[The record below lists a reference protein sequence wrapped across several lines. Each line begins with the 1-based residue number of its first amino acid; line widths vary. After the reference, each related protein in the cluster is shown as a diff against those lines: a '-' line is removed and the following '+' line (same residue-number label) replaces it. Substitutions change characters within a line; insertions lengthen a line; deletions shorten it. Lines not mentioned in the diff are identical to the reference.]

1 MQYLAASSFTVGII
15 NIIVTLGTII
25 GFFYFD
31 FSTLEIVTTTLFY
44 FMYSAIGLGMMYH
57 RYWTHK
63 SFEFKYQSIK
73 WLFTMFGV
81 LTGRGSIIGWV
92 HVHREHHAFSDTER
106 DPHISN
112 MSLLKIFVPMFSNH
126 GETIN
131 KRLIKDLLTKEQ
143 LDINKYYVLII
154 ATWVSVL
161 MLIDPWLAYFTWF
174 LPVFITNLIW
184 NSFIY
189 YGHSSKIGYQN
200 HVDTN
205 DHSSNNWIYALL
217 ILGEGWHN
225 NHHSNAKNFSM
236 QEKWWEIDIIAQ
248 VIKLIKKND
257 KDFNQ
262 A

>member
-1 MQYLAASSFTVGII
+1 MKYLSASSLTVGII
-15 NIIVTLGTII
+15 NIVVTLGAIL
-25 GFFYFD
+25 GFFYFE
-31 FSTLEIVTTTLFY
+31 FSAVEIATTIFFY
-44 FMYSAIGLGMMYH
+44 FMYSAVGLGMMYH
-57 RYWTHK
+57 RFWTHR
-63 SFEFKYQSIK
+63 SFEFKHQSVK
-73 WLFTMFGV
+73 WLLTLFGV

-131 KRLIKDLLTKEQ
+131 KRLIKDLLTKEH

-154 ATWVSVL
+154 ATWVITL
-161 MLIDPWLAYFTWF
+161 MMINPWLAYFIWF
-174 LPVFITNLIW
+174 LPVFITNLVW

-200 HVDTN
+200 YTETN
-205 DHSSNNWIYALL
+205 DHSTNSWIYALL

-225 NHHSNAKNFSM
+225 NHHKYANK
-236 QEKWWEIDIIAQ
+236 QTTKIKPWEVDPLYW
-248 VIKLIKKND
+248 LIRLVKHD
-257 KDFNQ
+257 
-262 A
+262 